1 LLRADR
7 VLVLTSQAY
16 DLSAVRLPSMV
27 RYVGPQLDDPT
38 WAGPWTD
45 PWPGDHPDPLVL
57 VSFGST
63 FQDQGGALRRT
74 ITALETLPVR
84 ALVTLGDVI
93 SPEEVPSADNV
104 VTVTSAPHAAVL
116 PHARALVT
124 HGGHGTVIKALAHGV
139 PVVCIPQG
147 RDQADNAA
155 RVEVSGVGVRL
166 KRTAG
171 APTIRRSVQQVLASP
186 VYTAAA
192 RRMARTIGDEVGAQA
207 ARHELEALASPA
219 AGPSISDAPAGTVS
233 AEG

>member
-1 LLRADR
+1 
-7 VLVLTSQAY
+7 
-16 DLSAVRLPSMV
+16 M
-27 RYVGPQLDDPT
+27 
-38 WAGPWTD
+38 
-45 PWPGDHPDPLVL
+45 
-57 VSFGST
+57 
-63 FQDQGGALRRT
+63 
-74 ITALETLPVR
+74 
-84 ALVTLGDVI
+84 
-93 SPEEVPSADNV
+93 PEEVPSADNV
-104 VTVTSAPHAAVL
+104 VTVTVTSAPHAAVL

>member
-1 LLRADR
+1 VLRADR
-7 VLVLTSQAY
+7 VLVLTSPSY
-16 DLSAVRLPSMV
+16 DLPAVRLPSMV

-38 WAGPWTD
+38 WGEPWTD

-63 FQDQGGALRRT
+63 FQDQSGVLGRT

-84 ALVTLGDVI
+84 ALVTLGEVI
-93 SPEEVPSADNV
+93 SPEELPDADNV

-116 PHARALVT
+116 PHASVLVT

-171 APTIRRSVQQVLASP
+171 TRAIRRSVQQVLANP
-186 VYTAAA
+186 DYTLAAL
-192 RRMARTIGDEVGAQA
+192 RMGRTIGEEIGAQA
-207 ARHELEALASPA
+207 ARHEVEALASPA
-219 AGPSISDAPAGTVS
+219 AGPSMSDARAGTVS
-233 AEG
+233 TEG